1 MESLLDAEVCIVG
14 GGPAGATIARRLALL
29 GHDVCL
35 LEAEAFPRSH
45 VGEALAPGILP
56 LLDVLDVRE
65 RVEAAAFL
73 RSNCAIV
80 RWTDEVNQVRSSPG
94 TPGFQ
99 VDRGRF
105 DQLLVD
111 AAREVGVRVMQPARA
126 AKPEPRPKGWIIPVR
141 AGGKSLQVVAR
152 FLVDAA
158 GRRGVLT
165 RTKQRS
171 SVPTIALY
179 SHWANTSI
187 RGGHTLVEAGPD
199 AWYWGA
205 PLPDG
210 TFSSMVFVDAERNSE
225 VVYSTVE
232 ERYRA
237 LLARSVLLQGCLYGT
252 LVAKVKVCDASSR
265 RDTDPVNTSFIKVGE
280 ASFSIDPLS
289 SQGVQAAMLSGIQG
303 AIVVHTILTRPEYAS
318 TAMEFYK
325 RRQIETVE
333 RHCAL
338 SAQQYAT
345 QRTFADRAFWQRRAS
360 LATSEVRPQTWP
372 PPPDLASNDW
382 VKLSDE
388 ASLVYTPCIT
398 GDIVSSLRALAHPAL
413 GHEVAYL
420 GTVEVAPLL
429 DKIGE
434 GSVVEDILQQWSRQ
448 ISLQLAEDIMRWLW
462 ARGIL
467 VSAARSKGGK

>member
-1 MESLLDAEVCIVG
+1 
-14 GGPAGATIARRLALL
+14 
-29 GHDVCL
+29 
-35 LEAEAFPRSH
+35 
-45 VGEALAPGILP
+45 
-56 LLDVLDVRE
+56 
-65 RVEAAAFL
+65 
-73 RSNCAIV
+73 
-80 RWTDEVNQVRSSPG
+80 
-94 TPGFQ
+94 
-99 VDRGRF
+99 
-105 DQLLVD
+105 
-111 AAREVGVRVMQPARA
+111 
-126 AKPEPRPKGWIIPVR
+126 
-141 AGGKSLQVVAR
+141 
-152 FLVDAA
+152 
-158 GRRGVLT
+158 
-165 RTKQRS
+165 
-171 SVPTIALY
+171 
-179 SHWANTSI
+179 
-187 RGGHTLVEAGPD
+187 
-199 AWYWGA
+199 
-205 PLPDG
+205 
-210 TFSSMVFVDAERNSE
+210 MVFVDAERNSE
-225 VVYSTVE
+225 GVYSTVE

-237 LLARSVLLQGCLYGT
+237 LLARSVLLQGCLDGT
-252 LVAKVKVCDASSR
+252 LAAKVKVCDASSR

-303 AIVVHTILTRPEYAS
+303 AIVAHTILTRPEYAS

-372 PPPDLASNDW
+372 PPADLAFNDW

-388 ASLVYTPCIT
+388 ASLVDTPCIT

-434 GSVVEDILQQWSRQ
+434 GSAVEDILQQWSRQ
-448 ISLQLAEDIMRWLW
+448 ISPQLAEDIIRWLW